1 MTLAFSKKLQMSSG
15 DKKMHIY
22 EITHDASTTTVNASD
37 LEMNYI
43 DYAITV
49 PVTIPT
55 SITGAAFPALSI
67 AGPSIA
73 VAYADVLSDGAVTA
87 IQAWGW

>member
-1 MTLAFSKKLQMSSG
+1 MALTFSKKIQMSSG

-22 EITHDASTTTVNASD
+22 EITDDGSTTTINASD

-43 DYAITV
+43 DYALVV

-55 SITGAAFPALSI
+55 SITGAAFPMLTAP
-67 AGPSIA
+67 GPST
-73 VAYADVLSDGAVTA
+73 AVTTISMSSGSTFA

>member
-15 DKKMHIY
+15 GKKMHIY
-22 EITHDASTTTVNASD
+22 EITHDYATIAVSASD

-55 SITGAAFPALSI
+55 STAGNHFPVLET
-67 AGPSIA
+67 AGPSTT
-73 VAYADVLSDGAVTA
+73 VSYQDKLSSGVVTA